1 MISTCSVL
9 SVLFTAMGGDNV
21 RPLEGMFILD
31 FTHGV
36 AGPYATMLLADL
48 GADVVKIEKPG
59 RGDATRY
66 LNVSEKFIG
75 DIPRSGGDYFLS
87 INRNKRTIAID
98 LSTPKG
104 SALALQLAAK
114 ADVVVQNFRPGVMTR
129 LGLDELQVRGVNP
142 EVIYGSVSG
151 YGLTGPLANHPG
163 MDVVIQARAGVMAI
177 TGYPGSDPV
186 KCGVSLADFAAGVH
200 MSNALLGAI
209 VYKLRTGK
217 GQGVQV
223 SLLDATLSMLANYA
237 VAVVDGHEEIGP
249 MGSGH
254 PQLVP
259 FQAFPSAD
267 GFVVIGTGTNKL
279 WTHLCTVLGLME
291 LPKDPRFVTNP
302 NRVRNRAEL
311 IPILAERTQK
321 KTTAEWLSILEREGI
336 PCAPVNSLSQAFAEP
351 QLVVNEMVVEVPH
364 PVYGTI
370 HLVGIPYKYSES
382 RCGIE
387 RRPPLLGEH
396 TDEVLREKLDMTSS
410 AIAALSAEEII
421 SAAHE

>member
-1 MISTCSVL
+1 M
-9 SVLFTAMGGDNV
+9 
-21 RPLEGMFILD
+21 RPLEGTFILD

-66 LNVSEKFIG
+66 LNVSKKFIG

-87 INRNKRTIAID
+87 INRNKRTVGID
-98 LSTPKG
+98 LATPKG
-104 SALALQLAAK
+104 SALALQLGAK
-114 ADVVVQNFRPGVMTR
+114 ADVVVQSFRPGVMTR
-129 LGLDELQVRGVNP
+129 LGLDEDQVRKVNP
-142 EVIYGSVSG
+142 EVVYGSVSG

-217 GQGVQV
+217 GQSVQV
-223 SLLDATLSMLANYA
+223 SLLDATMSMLANYA
-237 VAVVDGHEEIGP
+237 VAVVDGDEEIQP

-259 FQAFPSAD
+259 FQAFPSSD
-267 GFVVIGTGTNKL
+267 GFIVIGTGTNKL
-279 WTHLCTVLGLME
+279 WVHLCTVLGLDE
-291 LPKDPRFVTNP
+291 LPNDPRFITNP
-302 NRVRNRAEL
+302 DRVQNRAAL
-311 IPILAERTQK
+311 IPILSERTQQK
-321 KTTAEWLSILEREGI
+321 STAEWLTVLEREGI
-336 PCAPVNSLSQAFAEP
+336 PCAPVNTLKQAFAEP
-351 QLVVNEMVVEVPH
+351 QLAVNDMVVEVPH
-364 PVYGTI
+364 PVYGSI

-382 RCGIE
+382 RCEID
-387 RRPPLLGEH
+387 RHPPLLGEH
-396 TDEVLREKLDMTSS
+396 TDEVLREKLQMPTS
-410 AIAALSAEEII
+410 AVAELAAQEVI
-421 SAAHE
+421 SPPPE